1 MLLKTLMISIAAS
14 GLLLAAAACSDDTDD
29 DVVQPPA
36 PGAPAEPVTEERAQT
51 AQTSAALAFGMTREQ
66 LEDADL
72 MSAEMTDLGD
82 VETLVLDSSGRLT
95 HVVIELEGAGDRKVA
110 LPIAEVS
117 SIARNNGSLKD
128 LSTTLTAAQLAA
140 MPQWTPESVAR

>member
-1 MLLKTLMISIAAS
+1 MLRKTLMISIAAS
-14 GLLLAAAACSDDTDD
+14 GLLAAAACSDNTDD
-29 DVVQPPA
+29 DVVQTPA
-36 PGAPAEPVTEERAQT
+36 PGAPAEPVTEQRAQT

>member
-1 MLLKTLMISIAAS
+1 MLRKTLIISIAAS
-14 GLLLAAAACSDDTDD
+14 GLLAAAACSDNTDD

-36 PGAPAEPVTEERAQT
+36 PGAPAEPVTEQRAQT

-82 VETLVLDSSGRLT
+82 VETLVLDDSGRLT

-110 LPIAEVS
+110 LPIADVS
-117 SIARNNGSLKD
+117 SIARNNGALKD
-128 LSTTLTAAQLAA
+128 LSTSLTAAQLAA

>member
-1 MLLKTLMISIAAS
+1 MLRKTLMISIAAS
-14 GLLLAAAACSDDTDD
+14 GLLAAAACSDNTDD

-36 PGAPAEPVTEERAQT
+36 PGAPAEPVTEQRAQT

-72 MSAEMTDLGD
+72 MSTEMTDLGD

-95 HVVIELEGAGDRKVA
+95 HVVVELEGAGDRKVA
-110 LPIAEVS
+110 LPIADVS
-117 SIARNNGSLKD
+117 SIARNDGALKD

>member
-1 MLLKTLMISIAAS
+1 MLRKTLMISIAAS
-14 GLLLAAAACSDDTDD
+14 GLLAAAACSDNTDD

-36 PGAPAEPVTEERAQT
+36 PGAAAEPVSEQRAQT
-51 AQTSAALAFGMTREQ
+51 AQTSAALAFGMTSEQ

-82 VETLVLDSSGRLT
+82 VETLVLDGSGRLT

-110 LPIAEVS
+110 LPIADVS
-117 SIARNNGSLKD
+117 SIARNNGALKD

>member
-1 MLLKTLMISIAAS
+1 MLRKTLMISIAAS
-14 GLLLAAAACSDDTDD
+14 GLLAAAACSDNTDD

-36 PGAPAEPVTEERAQT
+36 PGAAAEPVSEQRAQT

-82 VETLVLDSSGRLT
+82 VETLVLDGSGRLT

-110 LPIAEVS
+110 LPIADVS
-117 SIARNNGSLKD
+117 SIARNNGALKD

>member
-1 MLLKTLMISIAAS
+1 MLRKTLIISIAAS
-14 GLLLAAAACSDDTDD
+14 GLLAAAACSDNTDD

-36 PGAPAEPVTEERAQT
+36 PGAPAEPVTEQRAQT

-82 VETLVLDSSGRLT
+82 VETLVLDGSGRLT

-110 LPIAEVS
+110 LPIADVS
-117 SIARNNGSLKD
+117 SIARNNGALKD

>member
-1 MLLKTLMISIAAS
+1 MLRKTLIISIAAS
-14 GLLLAAAACSDDTDD
+14 GLLAAAACSDNTDD

-36 PGAPAEPVTEERAQT
+36 PGAPAEPVTEQRAQT

-82 VETLVLDSSGRLT
+82 VETLVLDGSGRLT

-110 LPIAEVS
+110 LPIADVS
-117 SIARNNGSLKD
+117 SVARNDGQRKD
-128 LSTTLTAAQLAA
+128 LSTRLTAAQLAA
-140 MPQWTPESVAR
+140 MPQWTPESVVR

>member
-1 MLLKTLMISIAAS
+1 MLRKTLIISIAAS
-14 GLLLAAAACSDDTDD
+14 GLLAGAACSDNTDD

-36 PGAPAEPVTEERAQT
+36 PGAAAEPVSEQRAQT

-82 VETLVLDSSGRLT
+82 VETLVLDGSGRLT

-110 LPIAEVS
+110 LPIADVS
-117 SIARNNGSLKD
+117 SIARNNGALKD

>member
-1 MLLKTLMISIAAS
+1 MLRNTLMISLAAS
-14 GLLLAAAACSDDTDD
+14 GLLAVAACSENTD

-36 PGAPAEPVTEERAQT
+36 PGAAAEPVTEQRAET
-51 AQTSAALAFGMTREQ
+51 AQASAALAFGMTRQQ

-82 VETLVLDSSGRLT
+82 VETLVLDAGGQLT
-95 HVVIELEGAGDRKVA
+95 HVVIELEGPGDRKVA
-110 LPIAEVS
+110 LPIADVS
-117 SIARNNGSLKD
+117 SVARGNGDIKD

-140 MPQWTPESVAR
+140 MPQWTPESAAR